1 MKIKKLLA
9 ILLAMAM
16 ILTVF
21 GACGDS
27 QSSASAPASE
37 AEEPVETAAAPEASE
52 APAPA
57 AEPEPAS
64 AAEPASAEEAADAP
78 AEGGLITTDYKYDLP
93 LFDEDYSFSMWVS
106 FSDNMSTFM
115 PNQFNDNLGYKKAC
129 EMTGVNVDLVC
140 VSTASNSEQFSLRVA
155 SNDLP
160 NVITNVSMLW
170 TSSYDSAIDD
180 DVFIDLT
187 DMVEN
192 YMPAYK
198 ECYDQLPEDTK
209 RELHTDSGYFPRLY
223 TINNY
228 PDGAT
233 EGAFI
238 RTDYLEQV
246 GMDIPT
252 TYDELDAVL
261 HAFKDELNLP
271 EPLMATSGIV
281 HTSNALCSGYG
292 VSGSFSVF
300 PMVSEPYYVVDGKVK
315 FGTIEPGFKEYMEM
329 FSKYYEEG
337 IISQDFM
344 SKNQN
349 PMEFGGTIA
358 SGDVG
363 VFFGET
369 NMVPNY
375 IADGQSTDPN
385 FAIAPLPPITKT
397 AGEATH
403 FGTVKSPISGRVSA
417 IAVSTTDTDYE
428 KLGKY
433 LDFFFTEEGALLS
446 AMGVEGNE
454 DGSYVY
460 DEDGKLQ
467 YSDYWN
473 TIELTE
479 MEKPTL
485 FVYSV
490 MPMLKPETPSSYTVD
505 LQFECDPVWSTN
517 ADADYQMP
525 TAISMTTEES
535 EEYAAIYS
543 DIQTL
548 ISENLSQFATGVR
561 PMDEWDAFVDQI
573 IDMGIEDCIA
583 IKQAAV
589 DRFYTRTV

>member
-1 MKIKKLLA
+1 MKGKKLLA

-16 ILTVF
+16 VF
-21 GACGDS
+21 ALFSACGDGA
-27 QSSASAPASE
+27 ASAPATTEESAAE
-37 AEEPVETAAAPEASE
+37 APAAEAPAAEEPAAEAPAPEASAQEPVSAVEE
-52 APAPA
+52 AP
-57 AEPEPAS
+57 
-64 AAEPASAEEAADAP
+64 EA
-78 AEGGLITTDYKYDLP
+78 GGLITTDYVYDLP
-93 LFDEDYSFSMWVS
+93 LFEDDYSFSMWVS

-115 PNQFNDNLGYKKAC
+115 PNQFADNLGYKKAV
-129 EMTGVNVDLVC
+129 ELTGVNVDLVC
-140 VSTASNSEQFSLRVA
+140 VSTSANSEQFSLRVA

-170 TSSYDSAIDD
+170 TQSFDTAIED

-187 DMVEN
+187 EMVEN

-209 RELHTDSGYFPRLY
+209 RELHTDSGYMPKLIS
-223 TINNY
+223 INNY
-228 PDGAT
+228 PSGAT
-233 EGAFI
+233 EGAFV
-238 RTDYLEQV
+238 RTDYLEKV

-252 TYDELDAVL
+252 TYDELDKVL
-261 HAFKDELNLP
+261 HAFQSELGLE
-271 EPLMATSGIV
+271 EPLMATAGIV

-329 FSKYYEEG
+329 FSGYFKEG
-337 IISQDFM
+337 IIHPDFL

-349 PMEFGGTIA
+349 PMEFGGTIS
-358 SGDVG
+358 SGITG

-369 NMVPNY
+369 NMIPNY
-375 IADGQSTDPN
+375 YSDGKSTDPN
-385 FAIAPLPPITKT
+385 FEIAPLPPITKE
-397 AGEATH
+397 AGETTH
-403 FGTVKSPISGRVSA
+403 FGTVKSPISGRVAGIS
-417 IAVSTTDTDYE
+417 VTTTDTDYE
-428 KLGKY
+428 KLAKY

-460 DEDGKLQ
+460 DENGELQ

-485 FVYSV
+485 FIYSV
-490 MPMLKPETPSSYTVD
+490 MPMLCPKTPSQYSMD
-505 LQFECDPVWSTN
+505 IQFECADVWDTN
-517 ADADYQMP
+517 ADTAYQMP
-525 TAISMTTEES
+525 TAISMTAEES
-535 EEYAAIYS
+535 EAYYAKYS

-548 ISENLSQFATGVR
+548 ISENLSKFAVGER
-561 PMDEWDAFVDQI
+561 SMDEWDDFVQQI
-573 IDMGIEDCIA
+573 IDMGIEDCIE

-589 DRFYTRTV
+589 DRFYSRSV